1 MKVLF
6 LGGVFDDSH
15 NEEIISKTRTY
26 VEYAANNFQK
36 KIIYG
41 LRSKNI
47 PLDVVSIPF
56 LGAYPTAYSDIYFT
70 GFKNMLNDKSGY
82 KYYNFNNT
90 EISHDIELQKEVFEN
105 LSSIM
110 MSKS

>member
-15 NEEIISKTRTY
+15 NKEIISKTRTY

-41 LRSKNI
+41 LRSLNI
-47 PLDVVSIPF
+47 PLEVVSIPF
-56 LGAYPTAYSDIYFT
+56 
-70 GFKNMLNDKSGY
+70 
-82 KYYNFNNT
+82 
-90 EISHDIELQKEVFEN
+90 
-105 LSSIM
+105 
-110 MSKS
+110 

>member
-15 NEEIISKTRTY
+15 NKEIISKTRTY

-41 LRSKNI
+41 LRSLNI
-47 PLDVVSIPF
+47 PLEVVSIPF
-56 LGAYPTAYSDIYFT
+56 LGAYPTA
-70 GFKNMLNDKSGY
+70 
-82 KYYNFNNT
+82 
-90 EISHDIELQKEVFEN
+90 
-105 LSSIM
+105 
-110 MSKS
+110 